1 MEANNL
7 YFLASDLS
15 ISQEKSNDIFLV
27 IDMRMLSNRPNKNR
41 EGVTEAFIDEIVANQ
56 EYYSCLP
63 LYGDIQRLKA
73 RDYRGLTHMQ
83 NRITGSFGTTQVGG
97 MLNFRK
103 VNDEYGISQIGEARI
118 PKREH
123 VICERVIELYERGEL
138 NFSFEIRYTED
149 HVINKD
155 GILYIDAAEHNVITG
170 MAIVSVPAYAE
181 SFALSQVAEE
191 RTEVDNSNEEV
202 NKGVEDMAKADN
214 TVTEQVVAEDVAVE
228 ETVKTEEVV
237 AISEETKPEVAA
249 EQAVQEAVAQAEES
263 EAVVETVAEESVEQ
277 SASAEEVV
285 VAEEDVDPENTDE
298 DPEDK
303 DDKEDDEPKKEERT
317 VAELEMALAKTEADW
332 AIEHA
337 QYMALEAEVADL
349 KAAKA
354 ALDAEIERLRACE
367 AEQAAFNA
375 AKEAEELSKKQGQAR
390 VFAEKQGLNIA
401 DEEVS
406 SAIASLDYT
415 KIAELSMAQD
425 PVVETTTVSVA
436 SFAVTKP
443 MKISN
448 RFENVLKRVSQ

>member
-27 IDMRMLSNRPNKNR
+27 IDMRMLSNRPNKNQ

-97 MLNFRK
+97 MRNFRK
-103 VNDEYGISQIGEARI
+103 VNDEYGISLIGEARI
-118 PKREH
+118 PKREQ

-181 SFALSQVAEE
+181 SFALSLVAEE
-191 RTEVDNSNEEV
+191 RTEVDNSDEEV
-202 NKGVEDMAKADN
+202 NKGVENMDEAEN
-214 TVTEQVVAEDVAVE
+214 IVTEQAVAE
-228 ETVKTEEVV
+228 ETAMV
-237 AISEETKPEVAA
+237 SEEATP
-249 EQAVQEAVAQAEES
+249 EAVAEE
-263 EAVVETVAEESVEQ
+263 ATKETVAEAENTEATAEESSESTV
-277 SASAEEVV
+277 AEEVIV
-285 VAEEDVDPENTDE
+285 SQEDTDPE
-298 DPEDK
+298 DPDGDPDEDK
-303 DDKEDDEPKKEERT
+303 DDKEDEPKKEERT

-332 AIEHA
+332 AAEHA
-337 QYMALEAEVADL
+337 QFMALEAEIADL

-354 ALDAEIERLRACE
+354 ALDAEIERLRAFE
-367 AEQAAFNA
+367 VEIAAYHA
-375 AKEAEELSKKQGQAR
+375 AKEAEELARKQEQAR
-390 VFAEKQGLNIA
+390 AFAQKQGLDIEQEA
-401 DEEVS
+401 VA
-406 SAIASLDYT
+406 SAIESLDYT
-415 KIAELSMAQD
+415 KIAELSMAQEA
-425 PVVETTTVSVA
+425 VVETPVVSVA
-436 SFAVTKP
+436 SFATTEP
-443 MKISN
+443 MKIKS
-448 RFENVLKRVSQ
+448 RFENVLKRVSE